1 LLRRHGLY
9 SSHLVEWRKAQ
20 QAGALAGLSGLPRPV
35 KRPPSRALGHRQAA
49 DAVIDSALTEL
60 EPELGIV
67 RACGLLGRSR
77 ATRYRKLKP
86 AVERTQQPR
95 ASPPS
100 ALTAAVR
107 EQVLGVLRSSEHG
120 DREPDVELDR
130 GVQHCSAVEGAV
142 GPDRELPGGAGMADP
157 ADRLG
162 QEALRPPGRRRPLRR
177 SAGTSVPARS
187 GRRSPAA
194 GGSRDPPGGALV

>member
-1 LLRRHGLY
+1 LLCRHGLY
-9 SSHLVEWRKAQ
+9 SSHLVGWRKAQ

-95 ASPPS
+95 ASPPN
-100 ALTAAVR
+100 ALTAAER
-107 EQVLGVLRSSEHG
+107 EQVLGVLRCPEHG
-120 DREPDVELDR
+120 DLAVAQVWARELDAGR
-130 GVQHCSAVEGAV
+130 YYCSISSMYPILRATGEV
-142 GPDRELPGGAGMADP
+142 RE
-157 ADRLG
+157 
-162 QEALRPPGRRRPLRR
+162 RR
-177 SAGTSVPARS
+177 SQATHPAKVK
-187 GRRSPAA
+187 PE
-194 GGSRDPPGGALV
+194 LVAHGPNQVWS